1 MKYKLFIVEDHPVV
15 RAAYHRM
22 LNRESDLEIVG
33 ETDNGSDA
41 LDMIA
46 SVRPDLVLIDIS
58 LPGMSG
64 ITLITHLRSLY
75 PDMPMMIISG
85 HEEALYAK
93 HALQAG
99 AKGYLVKT
107 GLAEVMIEAIH
118 QVLNGEVY
126 ISGTVRQKLKL

>member
-22 LNRESDLEIVG
+22 INRESDLEIVG

-107 GLAEVMIEAIH
+107 GLADVMIEAIH
-118 QVLNGEVY
+118 RVLNGEVY

>member
-1 MKYKLFIVEDHPVV
+1 MKHKLFIVEDHPVV

-22 LNRESDLEIVG
+22 INRESDLEIVG
-33 ETDNGSDA
+33 EADNGHDA
-41 LDMIA
+41 LELIA
-46 SVRPDLVLIDIS
+46 STLPDLVLIDIS

-64 ITLITHLRSLY
+64 ILLITHLRALY
-75 PDMPMMIISG
+75 PDMPTMIISG

-118 QVLNGEVY
+118 KVLNDEIY
-126 ISGTVRQKLKL
+126 ISDIVRQKLKL

>member
-22 LNRESDLEIVG
+22 INRESDLEIVG

>member
-15 RAAYHRM
+15 RAAYHR
-22 LNRESDLEIVG
+22 LIKREADLEIVG
-33 ETDNGSDA
+33 EADNGRDA

-46 SVRPDLVLIDIS
+46 STRPHLVLVDIS

-64 ITLITHLRSLY
+64 ISLITHLRTLH
-75 PDMPMMIISG
+75 PDMSTMIISG

-126 ISGTVRQKLKL
+126 ISTTVRQKLKL

>member
-107 GLAEVMIEAIH
+107 GLADVMIEAIH

>member
-22 LNRESDLEIVG
+22 INRESDLEIVG

-107 GLAEVMIEAIH
+107 GLADVMIEAIH

>member
-15 RAAYHRM
+15 RAAYHR
-22 LNRESDLEIVG
+22 LIKRESDLEIVG
-33 ETDNGSDA
+33 EADNGRDA

-46 SVRPDLVLIDIS
+46 SAQPDLVLIDIS

-75 PDMPMMIISG
+75 PDMPTMIISG

-99 AKGYLVKT
+99 AQGYLVKT
-107 GLAEVMIEAIH
+107 GLADVMIEAIH

-126 ISGTVRQKLKL
+126 ISIPVRQKLKL